1 MPLYAISVSTMIHV
15 FAVLSNLPSHPRSL
29 PRHNRARLGCNNTCY
44 VHQTDLPTFLSA
56 ITIDTSSAYVYMTTS
71 HQQARVKWSL
81 LTASTDMCTN
91 FGGSQDNLQSHLKF
105 NIQVARDT
113 KSTTP
118 HISGIS
124 SQTRQRQLAKFLAQR
139 HDVITLLTNHSKTW
153 ACHDILSCDG
163 LILILGFTC

>member
-1 MPLYAISVSTMIHV
+1 MQLVSPLWSMFLQYSPTSLHILVAYLAIIVPDCVATTPAMSTI
-15 FAVLSNLPSHPRSL
+15 PP
-29 PRHNRARLGCNNTCY
+29 
-44 VHQTDLPTFLSA
+44 FLSA
-56 ITIDTSSAYVYMTTS
+56 ITIDTSSAYLYMTTW